1 MSLTEKLENVVD
13 RDTFLE
19 FVKALIEDWKKD
31 QANIERRKDEIRTV
45 PSGTTANGK
54 MVQSV
59 DTWNQ
64 LLHGPRL

>member
-31 QANIERRKDEIRTV
+31 QANIERRKDVNTYR
-45 PSGTTANGK
+45 P
-54 MVQSV
+54 
-59 DTWNQ
+59 
-64 LLHGPRL
+64 L